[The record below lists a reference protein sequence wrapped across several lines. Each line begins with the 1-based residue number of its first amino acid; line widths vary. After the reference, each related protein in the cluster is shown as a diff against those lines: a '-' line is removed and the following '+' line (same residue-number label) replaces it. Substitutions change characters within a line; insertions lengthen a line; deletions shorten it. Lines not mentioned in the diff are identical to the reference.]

1 MSATVE
7 RPNPAG
13 AGAPPTDFDEVS
25 EPAPAVEPEAA
36 GEAETVVQGPEV
48 EVSAPPPAAEPA
60 APREEE
66 AAPEPAAFSYGL
78 WNRFHLVLG
87 GGYNFGTSIAPEEEP
102 FASAAQS
109 YHGGSLILQPSVTAF
124 ALNPR
129 ADKPNGDLDIRA
141 GIDFRTHFLTN
152 PNTSGV
158 PSSGLNGFNIG
169 VLGEINGYFH
179 RHFGLG
185 GQFNLGYM
193 GWSSDN
199 VDVGA
204 PYSAHLDFDG
214 GFNLGGQVYL
224 NFWDGNIRLGGGIDH
239 MLTSFEIDAGP
250 GNPPLRIGSDPM
262 WQIFGG
268 FDILGIV
275 RSIQGSGSSSE

>member
-1 MSATVE
+1 MSATVD
-7 RPNPAG
+7 RPSPPA
-13 AGAPPTDFDEVS
+13 AQVPPNDLED
-25 EPAPAVEPEAA
+25 APAPEAA
-36 GEAETVVQGPEV
+36 PETGVAPAEVTAPAEEVVVAPAEP
-48 EVSAPPPAAEPA
+48 APPPAEPA
-60 APREEE
+60 EASEVAP
-66 AAPEPAAFSYGL
+66 FSFGL
-78 WNRFHLVLG
+78 WQRFHLVIG
-87 GGYNFGTSIAPEEEP
+87 GGYNFGSSIAPGEEP
-102 FASAAQS
+102 FASAAQP
-109 YHGGSLILQPSVTAF
+109 YNGGSLMLQPSITAF

-158 PSSGLNGFNIG
+158 PSSGLTGINIGALGEVNGFI
-169 VLGEINGYFH
+169 H

-185 GQFNLGYM
+185 GQVNLGYV

-214 GFNLGGQVYL
+214 GFNLGGQLYL
-224 NFWDGNIRLGGGIDH
+224 HAWDGNIRLGAGIDH

-250 GNPPLRIGSDPM
+250 GNPPLRIGTDPM

-268 FDILGIV
+268 FDVLGIV
-275 RSIQGSGSSSE
+275 RSIQGSSGGASE